1 MFLDS
6 KKKRGHKRTAS
17 RGRYRMDSRMIS
29 KKRKTKQNS
38 LRLYRVGAVALLLFV
53 VAGLFMALFAGA
65 VFARDVLFVNNDRF
79 LIKTIEVVD
88 GQIKTEEMIREYLSY
103 EGIDIGANLF
113 SFDLSDFEKM
123 YLERN
128 PLIRMVQVT
137 RLLPDTLKVV
147 IQERDPLVR
156 LGQRGTLVADSEGFV
171 FRLSSKLHRL
181 PVIIGCKDPQLAP
194 GSYVREMTMRAVEVL
209 AFCDNPRVGVRV
221 VGIDVGNRDYL
232 LLHVLTPDGIK
243 ESHLTWDNMDK
254 GVAQSSKDLHLR
266 LNRLK
271 QAIKNDRGNH
281 SRYDATFPGRIHVR

>member
-1 MFLDS
+1 
-6 KKKRGHKRTAS
+6 
-17 RGRYRMDSRMIS
+17 MDSRMTS
-29 KKRKTKQNS
+29 KKRKAGQNS
-38 LRLYRVGAVALLLFV
+38 IRMYRVGAIALLLFV

-65 VFARDVLFVNNDRF
+65 VFARDVLFINNDRF

-103 EGIDIGANLF
+103 EGIDIGTNLF

-194 GSYVREMTMRAVEVL
+194 GTYVREMTMCAVEVL

-232 LLHVLTPDGIK
+232 LLHVSLLP
-243 ESHLTWDNMDK
+243 
-254 GVAQSSKDLHLR
+254 
-266 LNRLK
+266 
-271 QAIKNDRGNH
+271 
-281 SRYDATFPGRIHVR
+281 